1 MREPPRYD
9 FRLEDL
15 RAWHLVEAF
24 CRHCRH
30 RATVAHNCSCAAGRP
45 TRGCSISSGL
55 SAAGVAASG
64 GRHHFL
70 SGRGPAIDRP
80 AGERAAADLTMCND
94 FGNNVPYDAYLRA
107 FSQIRVPVV
116 FPKAAPNLE
125 PRDDIWPTE
134 PAPVFRRREDG
145 VEMAQLRWGFPP
157 ARPKGA
163 PVINF
168 RSEGRRFP
176 KGRCLIP
183 ASHFFEFTGTK
194 SPKSKWKFTRA
205 GEDWFCF
212 AGLWRPMPDGAGD
225 AFTLLTTDPGPDVAP
240 IHDRQ
245 MVVLDRSDWLAWLDL
260 ALPEP
265 ELLRPLPAG
274 SLAVEQVR

>member
-1 MREPPRYD
+1 VFP
-9 FRLEDL
+9 
-15 RAWHLVEAF
+15 V
-24 CRHCRH
+24 
-30 RATVAHNCSCAAGRP
+30 
-45 TRGCSISSGL
+45 
-55 SAAGVAASG
+55 
-64 GRHHFL
+64 
-70 SGRGPAIDRP
+70 
-80 AGERAAADLTMCND
+80 RAANRAILPVLWRDPGLTVRPGEGATADLTMCND

-125 PRDDIWPTE
+125 PRNDIWPTE

-183 ASHFFEFTGTK
+183 ASHFFEFTGMK
-194 SPKSKWKFTRA
+194 SPKSKWKFTKA

-260 ALPEP
+260 TLPES

>member
-1 MREPPRYD
+1 VQSA
-9 FRLEDL
+9 DL
-15 RAWHLVEAF
+15 RGWPRTDLS
-24 CRHCRH
+24 
-30 RATVAHNCSCAAGRP
+30 RALPRGR
-45 TRGCSISSGL
+45 SKQD
-55 SAAGVAASG
+55 ASN
-64 GRHHFL
+64 RAPSQWALADDH
-70 SGRGPAIDRP
+70 
-80 AGERAAADLTMCND
+80 AGERIGRELSGAENHCQAHDGLSYSRKQLPISKPVTISGRPKPRRSSADGRTGSGWC
-94 FGNNVPYDAYLRA
+94 GCGGA
-107 FSQIRVPVV
+107 
-116 FPKAAPNLE
+116 
-125 PRDDIWPTE
+125 
-134 PAPVFRRREDG
+134 FRRLDR
-145 VEMAQLRWGFPP
+145 R
-157 ARPKGA
+157 A

-212 AGLWRPMPDGAGD
+212 AGLWRPMPHGAGD
-225 AFTLLTTDPGPDVAP
+225 AFALLTTDPGPDVAP

-245 MVVLDRSDWLAWLDL
+245 MVVLDRPDWLAWLDL
-260 ALPEP
+260 TRPES